1 MGRLLQEIPT
11 GQGNRV
17 RAEVVG
23 LAEHVCPTSED
34 LNAFFE
40 QCFDN
45 RITSSTK
52 LNDTSSRS
60 HALFTI
66 NVRRVVVT
74 VGDGVDRHLKAM
86 VRSVLPR
93 PVSLA
98 HRCCSAALVHVVRTH
113 AGAHGGHREQ
123 AAPG

>member
-1 MGRLLQEIPT
+1 MQEIPT

-23 LAEHVCPTSED
+23 LYEQACPTADD
-34 LNAFFE
+34 LNSFFE
-40 QCFDN
+40 HCFDN
-45 RITSSTK
+45 RITSSTM

-74 VGDGVDRHLKAM
+74 VGDGVDRNLKAM
-86 VRSVLPR
+86 VRTPPPHPPPGRSLPGR
-93 PVSLA
+93 P
-98 HRCCSAALVHVVRTH
+98 C
-113 AGAHGGHREQ
+113 
-123 AAPG
+123 AAPEPAGGI

>member
-1 MGRLLQEIPT
+1 MLWADHSGVQEIPT

-23 LAEHVCPTSED
+23 LHEAACPTAEA
-34 LNAFFE
+34 LNEFFE
-40 QCFDN
+40 HCFDN

-66 NVRRVVVT
+66 NVRRVIVT
-74 VGDGVDRHLKAM
+74 VGDGVDRNLKAM
-86 VRSVLPR
+86 VRP
-93 PVSLA
+93 P
-98 HRCCSAALVHVVRTH
+98 
-113 AGAHGGHREQ
+113 
-123 AAPG
+123 